1 MYYKVKGTRIKN
13 QGTRFKSTSF
23 FNRVLHSHYKPCA
36 LYLAIYLCSMK
47 LSKIY
52 LFFLVP
58 YTWFLASCTTIDLF
72 EKNVT
77 LPGFKWQNSYKP
89 EFTFV
94 IKDTTVRYQLF
105 LVLRHT
111 EKYNYNNIWIN
122 LYSQPPGDTLHKASF
137 ELQLATNEKWLGTGM
152 DDIYEHR
159 IKLTDPQYLKAGVY
173 HFMVEQIM
181 REDPLEHVMNVGI
194 RVEKK

>member
-1 MYYKVKGTRIKN
+1 MYFELRATYFCNTMSRIK
-13 QGTRFKSTSF
+13 
-23 FNRVLHSHYKPCA
+23 VL
-36 LYLAIYLCSMK
+36 
-47 LSKIY
+47 
-52 LFFLVP
+52 
-58 YTWFLASCTTIDLF
+58 TFLAACSLWLTTCTTIDLY

-77 LPGFKWQNSYKP
+77 IPGFKWKSSYKP
-89 EFTFV
+89 EFTFI
-94 IKDTTVRYQLF
+94 IKDTTARYQLF

-173 HFMVEQIM
+173 HFMVGQIM
-181 REDPLEHVMNVGI
+181 REDPLENVMNVGI

>member
-1 MYYKVKGTRIKN
+1 
-13 QGTRFKSTSF
+13 
-23 FNRVLHSHYKPCA
+23 
-36 LYLAIYLCSMK
+36 MK
-47 LSKIY
+47 LLKIY
-52 LFFLVP
+52 LFLFVP
-58 YTWFLASCTTIDLF
+58 GILFLASCTTIDIY

-77 LPGFKWQNSYKP
+77 VPGFKWNSSYKP
-89 EFTFV
+89 EFTFA
-94 IKDTTVRYQLF
+94 IKDTTVPYQVF

-122 LYSQPPGDTLHKASF
+122 LYSQPPGDTMHKASF
-137 ELQLATNEKWLGTGM
+137 ELQLATKATWLGTGM

-173 HFMVEQIM
+173 HFNVEQIM
-181 REDPLEHVMNVGI
+181 REDPLENVMNVGI

>member
-1 MYYKVKGTRIKN
+1 M
-13 QGTRFKSTSF
+13 
-23 FNRVLHSHYKPCA
+23 KP
-36 LYLAIYLCSMK
+36 L
-47 LSKIY
+47 KIC

-58 YTWFLASCTTIDLF
+58 CVLFLASCTTIDLY

-77 LPGFKWQNSYKP
+77 IPGFKWKSSYKP

-94 IKDTTVRYQLF
+94 ISDTTVPYQLF

-111 EKYNYNNIWIN
+111 EQYNYNNIWIN
-122 LYSQPPGDTLHKASF
+122 LYSQPPADTLHKASF

-173 HFMVEQIM
+173 HFMVGQIM
-181 REDPLEHVMNVGI
+181 REDPLENVMNVGI